1 MLHKYTNIYIY
12 IYIIYIYMEYIWNIC
27 SYISVT

>member
-12 IYIIYIYMEYIWNIC
+12 YIYIWNIYGIYVLT
-27 SYISVT
+27 SRSLRG